1 MKKINILLIITVLCI
16 FAYQAINYILGF
28 LLTRGTPVFNNSIRE
43 SKNHKTFINSYV
55 SLDSK
60 EDLFNEVWIEK
71 KAYWSKED
79 VKVLNIY
86 TLLFNFKKE
95 IKAESMFEDLNFKDV
110 VANFEYE
117 GIGSVR
123 SEQFVLEIYPSDTL
137 ILKKDT
143 LKVSFLYNKK
153 YINKVLVKSNTRS
166 VDW

>member
-1 MKKINILLIITVLCI
+1 M
-16 FAYQAINYILGF
+16 
-28 LLTRGTPVFNNSIRE
+28 
-43 SKNHKTFINSYV
+43 
-55 SLDSK
+55 
-60 EDLFNEVWIEK
+60 
-71 KAYWSKED
+71 
-79 VKVLNIY
+79 NIY

-95 IKAESMFEDLNFKDV
+95 IKAESMFKDLNFKDV

-153 YINKVLVKSNTRS
+153 YINKVLLKSYARS